1 MKSVDGIV
9 WTLEVKLKF
18 YLVCMLIAPWLR
30 SGSLAVFTV
39 PVALLGISCAL
50 GAVLPSASTTALLW
64 LAVSSPY
71 VLFMFVG
78 VAFNFI
84 YREKLSTASGA
95 VVIAAIVSMFWISLI
110 HGFFK
115 SEFLMPHYAIALAA
129 FATAMRFPLIVT
141 RLPTISFWARIS
153 YPLYV
158 VHALVGY
165 SLMIV
170 LLSFGLPAWSVI
182 LIAFAAATLIATAAH
197 VLIEKPSHGLGR
209 RIAMALRSTE
219 APRKLSFQSSDS

>member
-1 MKSVDGIV
+1 MHSYALGTGDIFWVKSVDGIV

-115 SEFLMPHYAIALAA
+115 SEFLMPHHAIALAA

-158 VHALVGY
+158 VHALVGLFSNDRSSFLWPAGLVGDPD
-165 SLMIV
+165 SLCCGDPDRHRGAC
-170 LLSFGLPAWSVI
+170 L
-182 LIAFAAATLIATAAH
+182 
-197 VLIEKPSHGLGR
+197 
-209 RIAMALRSTE
+209 
-219 APRKLSFQSSDS
+219 D